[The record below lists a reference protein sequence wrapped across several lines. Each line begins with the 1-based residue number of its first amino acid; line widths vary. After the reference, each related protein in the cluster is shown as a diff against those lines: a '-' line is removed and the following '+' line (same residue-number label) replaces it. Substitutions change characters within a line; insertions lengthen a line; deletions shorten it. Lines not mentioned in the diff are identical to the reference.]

1 MLRYAGFSASPVSVD
16 SEGMQPEKLEQALN
30 RGARAVILTPRA
42 HNPTGC
48 SLSVAVPLRCKIYWR
63 VTLR

>member
-30 RGARAVILTPRA
+30 RAR
-42 HNPTGC
+42 GQ
-48 SLSVAVPLRCKIYWR
+48 
-63 VTLR
+63 